1 MTTSATATA
10 GDKPIQA
17 RGQHG
22 RHKKHNDMHVIA
34 EVGPQGEALQPVE
47 ILGKFSNQCSV
58 LVREKVEITY
68 ENWKQVP
75 EALKEYVWLEMLKR
89 FTYPEGYDKEKC
101 RGHVMALV
109 GKAV

>member
-1 MTTSATATA
+1 MLS
-10 GDKPIQA
+10 GS
-17 RGQHG
+17 
-22 RHKKHNDMHVIA
+22 
-34 EVGPQGEALQPVE
+34 QGEALQPVE

-75 EALKEYVWLEMLKR
+75 EALKEYVWLEMLKQ

-109 GKAV
+109 GKALRNFRYKLNKEYVQTGRSPCTHYNYFLPKV